1 MKDVT
6 STSFGLLIAF
16 LLPGLVGLYALSFW
30 WTTLR
35 RVFDTFLTVE
45 SNVGLSVMVLLAA
58 LALGLQVT
66 VLRWV
71 IFECWICKKDRLVP
85 TDFAALGGES
95 KLSSFRA
102 AVDEHYRYHQFWG
115 GMVLVIP
122 VLWLAIV
129 WEYWGGLTKLEI
141 SLCSAALVAV
151 EAITALAAREA
162 FHKYVTR
169 AKYILNGET

>member
-16 LLPGLVGLYALSFW
+16 LLPGFVGLYALSFW
-30 WTTLR
+30 CSTLR

-45 SNVGLSVMVLLAA
+45 SNVGLSIMVLLAA

-85 TDFAALGGES
+85 ADFGALGDES

-115 GMVLVIP
+115 GMVVVIP
-122 VLWLAIV
+122 VLCLAIM
-129 WEYWGGLTKLEI
+129 WEYWRDLTKLDV
-141 SLCSAALVAV
+141 SLCLAALVAV
-151 EAITALAAREA
+151 ETITALAAREA

-169 AKYILNGET
+169 ARHILKGAT